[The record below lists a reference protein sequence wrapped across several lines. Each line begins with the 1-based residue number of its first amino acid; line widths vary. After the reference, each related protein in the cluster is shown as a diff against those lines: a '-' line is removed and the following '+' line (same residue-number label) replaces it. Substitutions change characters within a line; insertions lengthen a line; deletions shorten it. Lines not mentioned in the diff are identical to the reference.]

1 MTQSRQSF
9 GCLESFERSRRHML
23 SGLITFGRRT
33 ITSLVRTQNRHRQD
47 WTAEYRFYS
56 RNRSN
61 EQALFELA
69 RRQVEAHLAA
79 EDPLVTAMDDSLLR
93 KSGRKVY
100 GVRYLRDPMS
110 PPFAVN
116 FVRGLRVLQ
125 LSAALPDG
133 TGAARLI
140 PVDFQHAVPPQK
152 PPKKAS
158 AQQLEQYEL
167 ERAKRNINTVGAQR
181 IERLRQQMDQ
191 SGGSQRRLIV
201 SVDGRFTNKT
211 LLKGLPQRTVL
222 IGRLRKDAV
231 LHYLPQAQPDK
242 GRKRKYGP
250 PAPTP
255 EQLLKDESV
264 PWQTLKA
271 YACGKIHEFSI
282 KKLNPV
288 VLRMNGAAMPVQVMV
303 IKPLQ
308 YRLKIGGKLL
318 YRQPAFLVCTDPD
331 LPIEQ
336 FLQDYL
342 WRWDIEVNFRDE
354 KTVLNVGQAQVR
366 TEHSTQQAPALA
378 VAAYSL
384 LLLAAVKTY
393 GRNGV
398 PDREHQPKWYQREAD
413 KRATTNELINQLRV
427 ELWASALRPSC
438 FSDFTTAMPPDQK
451 SEKFEF
457 NPAASMFT
465 SIR

>member
-1 MTQSRQSF
+1 
-9 GCLESFERSRRHML
+9 ML
-23 SGLITFGRRT
+23 SGLIAFGRRT
-33 ITSLVRTQNRHRQD
+33 ITGLVRTQNRHRQD

-56 RNRSN
+56 RKRFN

-69 RRQVEAHLAA
+69 RRQVEAHLTA
-79 EDPLVTAMDDSLLR
+79 EAPLVTAMDDSLLR

-140 PVDFQHAVPPQK
+140 PVDFQHAVLPPK

-158 AQQLEQYEL
+158 AEQLEQYEL
-167 ERAKRNINTVGAQR
+167 ERAKRNINAVGAQR
-181 IERLRQQMDQ
+181 IERLRQQMDHN
-191 SGGSQRRLIV
+191 GGSQRRLIV
-201 SVDGRFTNKT
+201 CVDGRFTNKR
-211 LLKGLPQRTVL
+211 LLKEVPQRTVL

-250 PAPTP
+250 QAPTP
-255 EQLLKDESV
+255 EQLLKDESI

-271 YACGKIHEFSI
+271 YACGKIHEFNI
-282 KKLNPV
+282 KRLNPV
-288 VLRMNGAAMPVQVMV
+288 VLRMNGAAMPVQIMV

-331 LPIEQ
+331 LPVEE

-393 GRNGV
+393 GPKTV
-398 PDREHQPKWYQREAD
+398 PDREHQPKWYQRPAD

-438 FSDFTTAMPPDQK
+438 FSDFTTATSPDQK

>member
-1 MTQSRQSF
+1 MAQNRQSF
-9 GCLESFERSRRHML
+9 GSLDSFQRSRRHML
-23 SGLITFGRRT
+23 SGLIAFGRRT
-33 ITSLVRTQNRHRQD
+33 ITGLVRTQNRHRQD

-56 RNRSN
+56 RNRFD
-61 EQALFELA
+61 EQGAFELV
-69 RRQVEAHLAA
+69 RRQVESHLPAQ
-79 EDPLVTAMDDSLLR
+79 EPLVTAMDDSLLR
-93 KSGRKVY
+93 KSGRKVF
-100 GVRYLRDPMS
+100 GVRYMRDPMS

-140 PVDFQHAVPPQK
+140 PVDFQHAVLPQK

-158 AQQLEQYEL
+158 PEQLEQYKVQ
-167 ERAKRNINTVGAQR
+167 RAKRNINTVGAQR

-191 SGGSQRRLIV
+191 SGSSQRRLIV
-201 SVDGRFTNKT
+201 CVDGRFTNST
-211 LLKGLPQRTVL
+211 LLKGVPPRTVL

-250 PAPTP
+250 QAPTP

-264 PWQTLKA
+264 PWQTVKA
-271 YACGKIHEFSI
+271 YACGKCHEFSV
-282 KKLNPV
+282 KRLNPV
-288 VLRMNGAAMPVQVMV
+288 VLRMNRAAMPVHIIV

-308 YRLKIGGKLL
+308 YRLKLGGKLL

-331 LPIEQ
+331 LPLEQ

-366 TEHSTQQAPALA
+366 TEHSTQHAPALA

-384 LLLAAVKTY
+384 LLVAAVNTY
-393 GRNGV
+393 GRNAV
-398 PDREHQPKWYQREAD
+398 PDREHQPKWYQRGPE

-427 ELWASALRPSC
+427 ELWASALRPRH
-438 FSDFTTAMPPDQK
+438 FSDFTTAMPPNQK

-457 NPAASMFT
+457 NPAASLFT
-465 SIR
+465 SVR